1 LAAATCT
8 GSSASPQKKG
18 LKDERSKLKPSKRTQ
33 QKRRKTMK
41 DGSDKQFYTSL
52 GSSCVVSRSANISF
66 CLNAALSS
74 KFNFASAATSLLS
87 AVSARGFIYPH

>member
-1 LAAATCT
+1 VVPVITPQEKGLIKEERSEQTPLKRT
-8 GSSASPQKKG
+8 RQKK
-18 LKDERSKLKPSKRTQ
+18 
-33 QKRRKTMK
+33 RKTMK
-41 DGSDKQFYTSL
+41 GGGDKRFYASL

>member
-8 GSSASPQKKG
+8 GSDASSQKNS
-18 LKDERSKLKPSKRTQ
+18 LKAERSAKMSSKRTQ
-33 QKRRKTMK
+33 HKRTEKIK
-41 DGSDKQFYTSL
+41 DGNDKQLYTSL

-87 AVSARGFIYPH
+87 AVSASGFIYPQ